1 MFVAHNHD
9 VLPQGLLPIDLPI
22 DLPFDLPVGLPKSLP
37 FDLPSGLPPATWML
51 VGLVAAAVV
60 LVVARRIR
68 RLVLLATVASVGFL
82 VAWNAGFLPSL
93 S

>member
-1 MFVAHNHD
+1 
-9 VLPQGLLPIDLPI
+9 
-22 DLPFDLPVGLPKSLP
+22 
-37 FDLPSGLPPATWML
+37 ML
-51 VGLVAAAVV
+51 VGLIAAAVV